1 MTGFILMVTCSK
13 LVRNSTETKLDVADM
28 DEQICYFSA
37 VDLRSKMMHVQ
48 FSNCK
53 HYYLKNQSFEVTKF
67 TKMFFGPLQ
76 NYRNFGFDNFE
87 KTV

>member
-37 VDLRSKMMHVQ
+37 VDECTDLRSKVMHVQ

-53 HYYLKNQSFEVTKF
+53 HYFLKIQNFEVTNLPKF
-67 TKMFFGPLQ
+67 FWAIT
-76 NYRNFGFDNFE
+76 N
-87 KTV
+87 